1 MLFAQPKYKCLTGL
15 RKERQAAKQMI
26 FFVGNG
32 ELARQLSNIKNNRN
46 KMLVVVH
53 ILTKGLE
60 RRSRSANTLENKYYV
75 IRATQIQMPD
85 GIAK

>member
-1 MLFAQPKYKCLTGL
+1 
-15 RKERQAAKQMI
+15 
-26 FFVGNG
+26 
-32 ELARQLSNIKNNRN
+32 
-46 KMLVVVH
+46 MLVVVH

-85 GIAK
+85 GITDGTTGCEADDFFVWAMADLHDDWQT